1 MKINIAGDFFIGVEN
16 TKPLD
21 LINNVK
27 SIFQN
32 SDFNIVNLE
41 SPITRSI
48 NKNKILKS
56 GPHINGHSE
65 SINVLKKLGV
75 NLLSLANNHIMD
87 YGVEGL
93 NDTLKLINEQE
104 IEYIGVGK
112 NLNEAIKPYTFIV
125 EGLKIGILNFTE
137 NEWSIATD
145 ERPGTSPLNI
155 IDNINQIK
163 ETKKS
168 HDKLIVIIH
177 GGHEHYHLPSPR
189 MVKQYRFYA
198 ENGAD
203 LIVGHHTHCI
213 GGYEIYKNIPI
224 FYSLGNFLF
233 TSVKP
238 RYDTWFTGIVLQ
250 IEISRSENISF
261 QLFPVRQNRNTN
273 ILELL
278 EGVEKKKVIDE
289 LKKYNEI
296 ILDKK
301 LFNESW
307 NNFLIKNSNQYLNG
321 FSPINIFRNKYI
333 RAGLRRTGI
342 NKILLRKE
350 NLKEILN
357 FIRCEA
363 HLDVSKDIIKERLKN
378 N

>member
-1 MKINIAGDFFIGVEN
+1 MKINITGDFFIGVGINE
-16 TKPLD
+16 PLNLVD
-21 LINNVK
+21 NVK
-27 SIFQN
+27 NIFHN

-41 SPITRSI
+41 PPITEACNR
-48 NKNKILKS
+48 NKILKT

-65 SINVLKKLGV
+65 SINILKKLNI

-93 NDTLKLINEQE
+93 NDTLKLIKEKE
-104 IEYIGVGK
+104 IDYIGVGN
-112 NLNEAIKPYTFIV
+112 NLKEATKPYNLLI

-145 ERPGTSPLNI
+145 EEPGTSPLNI

-163 ETKKS
+163 ETS
-168 HDKLIVIIH
+168 ASNDKVIVIIH

-203 LIVGHHTHCI
+203 VIIGHHTHCI
-213 GGYEIYKNIPI
+213 GGYEIYKNVPI

-233 TSVKP
+233 TSIKP
-238 RYDTWFTGIVLQ
+238 RFETWFTGIVLQ
-250 IEISRSENISF
+250 LEISKNENISF
-261 QLFPVRQNRNTN
+261 EFFPVKQNKITCN
-273 ILELL
+273 LELL
-278 EGVEKKKVIDE
+278 EGIEKENVIED

-296 ILDKK
+296 ILDEK
-301 LFNESW
+301 LFKESW
-307 NNFLIKNSNQYLNG
+307 NDFLNKNSKQYLNG
-321 FSPINIFRNKYI
+321 YSPINIFRNKYI
-333 RAGLRRTGI
+333 RAGLKRLGV
-342 NKILLRKE
+342 NKIILRKQ

-363 HLDVSKDIIKERLKN
+363 HLDASIDVIKKLLKK
-378 N
+378 